1 MGKRKG
7 DSYGEEKEKI
17 PKLEERPLAEFSK
30 ICRKISDDK
39 LDVEILRK
47 FLDELEE
54 NKDNDST
61 LSLIRSSFDDKLII
75 SLLST
80 YSVTRSEQDELVFTI
95 LQKAERVYQVE
106 LSKYFPI
113 IWGQNAK
120 KNYENLQKF
129 GTSLHVRITPNE
141 VFLKIKMISLPK
153 ILIFFPVISNLNP
166 VHLWLSAKNQH
177 RTPQDPK
184 LYDSNFLLRLFYNL
198 LQPGSE
204 VSCEL
209 FAKTNCL
216 AFVFTCCSSP
226 HSTTRVLAYYCLQ
239 RYLGLVTTLQAS
251 PIAEIFEERTFLIY
265 VLKLFRQSVEIEA
278 QRLSNIITHFFA
290 RTVDLLFHAGENP
303 ITNAI
308 IAFLCLKPVVDFN
321 NVPEFYK
328 LLFSSSTEHHKE
340 EQNWILMLIS
350 EALIE
355 PMDYNLLQN
364 RNGLKLLQGV
374 FTSSMTDQTSR
385 KHILSILKSCVQM
398 PTLANE
404 LFTKINLPTWICT
417 AIKVS

>member
-7 DSYGEEKEKI
+7 DSYGGEKI

-39 LDVEILRK
+39 LDVEVLRK
-47 FLDELEE
+47 FLDELED

-61 LSLIRSSFDDKLII
+61 LSLIRSSFDDKLIV

-80 YSVTRSEQDELVFTI
+80 YSVTRSEQDELIFTI

-106 LSKYFPI
+106 LPKYFPI

-129 GTSLHVRITPNE
+129 GTSLHVRITPN
-141 VFLKIKMISLPK
+141 
-153 ILIFFPVISNLNP
+153 
-166 VHLWLSAKNQH
+166 
-177 RTPQDPK
+177 
-184 LYDSNFLLRLFYNL
+184 
-198 LQPGSE
+198 E

-239 RYLGLVTTLQAS
+239 RYLGLITTLQAS

-355 PMDYNLLQN
+355 PMDYNL
-364 RNGLKLLQGV
+364 NGLKLLQGV

-385 KHILSILKSCVQM
+385 KHILSILKSCVQV
-398 PTLANE
+398 E
-404 LFTKINLPTWICT
+404 GI
-417 AIKVS
+417 